1 MTHLGTTTDRPGRRT
16 VLHVMPTPTSPADE
30 GVRAWEPELLRGF
43 VQVLVARDPP
53 LSLRSRRAKVMV
65 ALATW
70 VGAALLL
77 VALIALLRRPE
88 QGTIFVTPS
97 GTGFSRSQPRTV
109 EVAAVLALLSLC
121 FRYPLLAWRIGFVA
135 LLFLPLVASDRL
147 PISIAL
153 LLCYWVAGLR
163 HGRAA
168 SWAMCLLLLLP
179 IWLLMRGEERPL
191 FSTAVLLVIQVALDA
206 TIVSRRAGHAL
217 AEQIAQGELE
227 EARRAV
233 LEERTRIAREM
244 HDVVAHHMSL
254 IAVQAET
261 ARYRLSD
268 LSPAAVEEFSS
279 LSATARGALT
289 DLRRVLGVLR
299 SDSPVELEPQPQ
311 LADVATLV
319 AATRRA
325 GVIIELS
332 MPANGNAAV
341 SHAIGLCAYRIVQE
355 ALSNAGR
362 HAPGARVL
370 VTVERDPGELRLEVA
385 NGPPTTSGQAP
396 VRGVRPGHGI
406 SGMRERV
413 ALLGGSIS
421 AGPNAVGGFA
431 VNAVL
436 PLTQAVP

>member
-1 MTHLGTTTDRPGRRT
+1 M
-16 VLHVMPTPTSPADE
+16 A
-30 GVRAWEPELLRGF
+30 
-43 VQVLVARDPP
+43 
-53 LSLRSRRAKVMV
+53 

-77 VALIALLRRPE
+77 LALVALARRPPH
-88 QGTIFVTPS
+88 GAIFVTPS
-97 GTGFSRSQPRTV
+97 GSGVSDSHKTLGVF
-109 EVAAVLALLSLC
+109 AVLALPFLC
-121 FRYPLLAWRIGFVA
+121 VRYPLLAWRIGYLA
-135 LLFLPLVASDRL
+135 LLLIPQSSGDRL
-147 PISIAL
+147 PLSIAL

-163 HGRAA
+163 HGRAT
-168 SWAMCLLLLLP
+168 SWAMCLLMLVP
-179 IWLLMRGEERPL
+179 VWLLMPGQERPV
-191 FSTAVLLVIQVALDA
+191 FSTAVLFVVQVALDA

-217 AEQIAQGELE
+217 AEQIAQSELE

-268 LSPAAVEEFSS
+268 LSPAAIEEFSA

-289 DLRRVLGVLR
+289 DLRRLLGVLR
-299 SDSPVELEPQPQ
+299 SDRPAEREPQPQ

-319 AATRRA
+319 DATRRA
-325 GVIIELS
+325 GVSVELS
-332 MPANGNAAV
+332 MPNDSDAV
-341 SHAIGLCAYRIVQE
+341 SHAVGLCAYRIVQE

-362 HAPGARVL
+362 HAPGAPVL
-370 VTVERDPGELRLEVA
+370 VKVERDPDALRLDVV
-385 NGPPTTSGQAP
+385 NGPPTTPGQTP
-396 VRGVRPGHGI
+396 VRGVRAGHGI

-421 AGPNAVGGFA
+421 AEPSAVGGFA
-431 VNAVL
+431 VMAVL
-436 PLTQAVP
+436 PLTQAAS

>member
-1 MTHLGTTTDRPGRRT
+1 
-16 VLHVMPTPTSPADE
+16 MPTPSPGADE
-30 GVRAWEPELLRGF
+30 AVRGWASELGHGF

-53 LSLRSRRAKVMV
+53 LPLRSRRAKAMV

-70 VGAALLL
+70 AGAALLL
-77 VALIALLRRPE
+77 VALIFLVRGAE
-88 QGTIFVTPS
+88 NDAVFVTPS
-97 GTGFSRSQPRTV
+97 GGGVSRTQSPGV
-109 EVAAVLALLSLC
+109 DVAGVLALLLLC
-121 FRYPLLAWRIGFVA
+121 VRYPLLAWRIGFAA
-135 LLFLPLVASDRL
+135 LLLLPLISGDRL
-147 PISIAL
+147 PLSIAL

-163 HGRAA
+163 HGRAT
-168 SWAMCLLLLLP
+168 SWAMFLLLLLP
-179 IWLLMRGEERPL
+179 VWLLMPGGQRPL

-227 EARRAV
+227 EARRSL

-261 ARYRLSD
+261 ARYRLGD
-268 LSPAAVEEFSS
+268 LTPAAIEEFSA
-279 LSATARGALT
+279 LSATARGALN
-289 DLRRVLGVLR
+289 DLRRLLGVLR
-299 SDSPVELEPQPQ
+299 SDSPAEREPQPQ

-319 AATRRA
+319 DATRRA
-325 GVIIELS
+325 GVTVELS
-332 MPANGNAAV
+332 MPPNGSATV
-341 SHAIGLCAYRIVQE
+341 SHAVGLCAYRIVQE

-370 VTVERDPGELRLEVA
+370 VTVERDPEALRLDVV
-385 NGPPTTSGQAP
+385 NGPPATSGQSP
-396 VRGVRPGHGI
+396 VRGARAGHGI

-421 AGPNAVGGFA
+421 AEPNAIGGFA
-431 VNAVL
+431 VVAVL
-436 PLTQAVP
+436 PLVPAAS